1 MATSKYKAKRHEFNG
16 HPFASGREK
25 RRYQELLLLERAGQI
40 QNLELQPKYELIP
53 KAIKA
58 DGSIERA
65 AVYTAD
71 FRYIGD
77 GVLVVEDVKSKA
89 TAKLADYVLRRK
101 LMLFVHGIEVRE
113 VF

>member
-1 MATSKYKAKRHEFNG
+1 MSKYKARKQEYNG
-16 HPFASGREK
+16 HTFASAREK
-25 RRYQELLLLERAGQI
+25 RRDRELLLLEQAGAISQ
-40 QNLELQPKYELIP
+40 LELQPEYELIP
-53 KAIKA
+53 KQIKLNGKA
-58 DGSIERA
+58 ERA

-71 FRYIGD
+71 FRYIED

>member
-1 MATSKYKAKRHEFNG
+1 MSKYKARKQEYKG
-16 HPFASGREK
+16 HTFASVREK
-25 RRYQELLLLERAGQI
+25 RRYRELLLLEQAGAISQ
-40 QNLELQPKYELIP
+40 LELQPEYELIP
-53 KAIKA
+53 KQIKS
-58 DGSIERA
+58 DGKSERA

-71 FRYIGD
+71 FRYIED

-101 LMLFVHGIEVRE
+101 LMLFVYGIEVRE

>member
-1 MATSKYKAKRHEFNG
+1 MVSKYKARKQEYNG
-16 HPFASGREK
+16 HTFASAREK
-25 RRYQELLLLERAGQI
+25 RRYRELLLLEQAGAISQ
-40 QNLELQPKYELIP
+40 LELQPEYELIP
-53 KAIKA
+53 KQIKL
-58 DGSIERA
+58 DGKAERA

-71 FRYIGD
+71 FRYIEE